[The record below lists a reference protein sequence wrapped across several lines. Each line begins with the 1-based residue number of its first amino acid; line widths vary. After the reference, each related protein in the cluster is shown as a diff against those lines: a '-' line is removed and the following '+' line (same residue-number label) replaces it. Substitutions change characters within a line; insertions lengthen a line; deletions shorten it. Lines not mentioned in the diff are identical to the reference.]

1 MIHSVRKEELKIGIS
16 ACLIGEKVRFDAS
29 NKPSTFC
36 INELGQHVTYKSF
49 ALKLLLVCLFLD
61 PPFVK

>member
-1 MIHSVRKEELKIGIS
+1 MIHHIEKQTLHIGIS

-36 INELGQHVTYKSF
+36 LKELGKHVTK
-49 ALKLLLVCLFLD
+49 D
-61 PPFVK
+61 